1 MGKNYKNALIR
12 MRDNDNTPSFEIN
25 NFSLSDD
32 RYNDSKKFNS
42 VETLNAV
49 GYSEIGLKDFDT

>member
-1 MGKNYKNALIR
+1 

-49 GYSEIGLKDFDT
+49 VYSEIGLKDFDT